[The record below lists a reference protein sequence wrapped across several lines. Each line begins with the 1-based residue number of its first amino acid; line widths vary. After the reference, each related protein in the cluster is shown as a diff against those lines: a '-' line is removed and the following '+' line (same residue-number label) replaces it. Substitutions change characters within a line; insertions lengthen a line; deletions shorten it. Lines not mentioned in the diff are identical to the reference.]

1 MRAFLLHSNEPTLEL
16 LLPSLTVSHGSSLP
30 KDGGDDLYIIHWGA
44 FHPDRGRSEVLQPV
58 KSIVLA
64 LNPRRAAQTLRL
76 HGIDSV
82 LGAGQE
88 EASGDVR
95 SGRAAAQAALAAH
108 AGRAAERRST
118 ASAAASVASAPSAAP
133 AASAASAASVASAA
147 ASVAAV
153 RAGRGASAALLADE
167 RGDATGGTRHR
178 WTREFVVPV
187 FHLQALTLYERRQ
200 PTLYMAGSAYSSAAG
215 GAGELA
221 ELGTEQPTY
230 HGARAM
236 REAVK
241 AVYAL
246 GLDYAVVR
254 IGVRSDGALAVLG
267 LDPVP
272 RLDPRLA
279 ELFAEAIR
287 RFDVDIVRKRSE
299 PVKHTAMLG
308 ADPEFVLRNARGKIA
323 FASNYADKDGPFGC
337 DAIVLRS
344 FRKIYPLAELRPRPS
359 TEVRQLVVNLHR
371 TMQLAARRIAD
382 DSLEWLAGGMPVRGF
397 PLGGHIHF
405 SGVPLTS
412 ELLRAL
418 DNYVAL
424 PLVLIEDGTTGN
436 RKPKYGFLGDFRR
449 QRHGGFE
456 YRVLP
461 SWMVSPVVA
470 RGVLALAKLVS
481 EHYRLLRRRPLDEP
495 EVARAYYSG
504 DKARIRPLLL
514 KLWRDL
520 ERLDDYGRHE
530 KYLIPLRR
538 RLMLMQPWNE
548 QQDIRP
554 RWKVPPFS

>member
-16 LLPSLTVSHGSSLP
+16 LLPSLEIWHGSSLP
-30 KDGGDDLYIIHWGA
+30 KVGGDDLYVIHWGA
-44 FHPDRGRSEVLQPV
+44 FHPDRGRSEVMQPV

-76 HGIDSV
+76 HGIDCV
-82 LGAGQE
+82 LDAEPEQ
-88 EASGDVR
+88 ASGDVR
-95 SGRAAAQAALAAH
+95 AGRAAAHAAQTAQ
-108 AGRAAERRST
+108 AGRAAERRS
-118 ASAAASVASAPSAAP
+118 A
-133 AASAASAASVASAA
+133 
-147 ASVAAV
+147 AAV

-167 RGDATGGTRHR
+167 RGGLSGGAAAKR

-187 FHLQALTLYERRQ
+187 FHLQALTLYERRP

-215 GAGELA
+215 GAGELT
-221 ELGTEQPTY
+221 EIGTEHPTY

-254 IGVRSDGALAVLG
+254 IGVRSDGTLAVLG

-287 RFDVDIVRKRSE
+287 RFDTDIVRKRSG
-299 PVKHTAMLG
+299 VVRHTAMLG

-323 FASNYADKDGPFGC
+323 FASNYAGKDGPFGC

-359 TEVRQLVVNLHR
+359 TEVRQLIVNLHR

-461 SWMVSPVVA
+461 SWMVSPVVT
-470 RGVLALAKLVS
+470 RGVLSLAKLVS
-481 EHYRLLRRRPLDEP
+481 EHYRQLRRRPLDEP

-520 ERLDDYGRHE
+520 ERLDDYGKHE